1 MRSWWHANLGGVN
14 YWETYAP
21 VVNWASVRLLSIIAK
36 IHRLPSKSIDFVL
49 AFTQTELEVPVYMEI
64 PMGFVPEHDA
74 QRRKYVL
81 KLNRSLYGL
90 KQGSYNW
97 FEKLRKGLLDRRFS
111 QSQVDPCVF
120 MGHRCIVLTYVDGCL
135 IIADEESKIVML
147 VKFLRGGKENFVF
160 TVKGSIDKYLGVDI
174 NQLDDSSF
182 EMTQPF
188 LIERV
193 LSLLG
198 IGKGK
203 TNEKCNPVGKPLLN
217 KDLNGVDRKYKWNY
231 RSAVGILTYLTGSVR
246 PDIAMAVHQCA
257 RFSNAPKRSHEQAI
271 MRIAR
276 YLLSTRT
283 KGMICKPDHKKGL
296 EIFVDADFA

>member
-1 MRSWWHANLGGVN
+1 
-14 YWETYAP
+14 
-21 VVNWASVRLLSIIAK
+21 
-36 IHRLPSKSIDFVL
+36 
-49 AFTQTELEVPVYMEI
+49 
-64 PMGFVPEHDA
+64 
-74 QRRKYVL
+74 
-81 KLNRSLYGL
+81 
-90 KQGSYNW
+90 
-97 FEKLRKGLLDRRFS
+97 
-111 QSQVDPCVF
+111 
-120 MGHRCIVLTYVDGCL
+120 MGHGCIVLTYVDGCL
-135 IIADEESKIVML
+135 IIADEESKIDML
-147 VKFLRGGKENFVF
+147 VKSLHGGKENFVF
-160 TVKGSIDKYLGVDI
+160 TDEGSIDKYLGVDI

-198 IGKGK
+198 ISKRK

-217 KDLNGVDRKYKWNY
+217 KDLNGVDRTYKWNY

-246 PDIAMAVHQCA
+246 PDIAMAAHQCA
-257 RFSNAPKRSHEQAI
+257 RFSSAPKRSHEQAI

-283 KGMICKPDHKKGL
+283 KDMICKPDHKKDL